1 MSLKRVARIK
11 IFFDVF
17 GAIKIG
23 INFDRACNCFSP
35 FLSIPVE
42 QKITGFLYSLK
53 NLILLFNC
61 FELEKSIKEMVRVSK
76 KNKYLCVESYRNEY
90 EKTNLLYWQ
99 VTCEA
104 FNNPEEWKWWFK
116 KCNYDGNYSFI
127 FFE

>member
-1 MSLKRVARIK
+1 MEIYPVLDVLMSLKRVARIK

-23 INFDRACNCFSP
+23 INFDRACSCFSP

-61 FELEKSIKEMVRVSK
+61 FELEKSIIKSVFSDRSFL
-76 KNKYLCVESYRNEY
+76 NTSPFF
-90 EKTNLLYWQ
+90 LL
-99 VTCEA
+99 
-104 FNNPEEWKWWFK
+104 K
-116 KCNYDGNYSFI
+116 
-127 FFE
+127 